1 VSAQGS
7 VTHWIGRLKA
17 GEHAAAQPLF
27 ERYFGQMVRLARA
40 RLRGLPG
47 RAVDE
52 EDVALSAFA
61 SFCRGAAQGKFPQL
75 QDSDN
80 LWPLL
85 VVLTARKAINCAN
98 RERRQKRGG
107 GAVQGE
113 SARPEADTG
122 DEVRGIEQ
130 VVGTEPTPEFAA
142 QVAEECERLL
152 ALLGDATLRDVAL
165 WKMEG
170 YSNDEIA
177 ARLGCVARTVERKL
191 GLIRTLWRGE
201 DR

>member
-1 VSAQGS
+1 L
-7 VTHWIGRLKA
+7 VTHWIGQLKA

-47 RAVDE
+47 RAADE

-61 SFCRGAAQGKFPQL
+61 SFCEGAQQGKFPQL

-85 VVLTARKAINCAN
+85 VVLTARKALN
-98 RERRQKRGG
+98 RTNHERRQKRGG
-107 GAVQGE
+107 GRVQGE
-113 SARPEADTG
+113 SAWAGAEEG
-122 DEVRGIEQ
+122 RGIEQ

-152 ALLGDATLRDVAL
+152 SRLEDSTLRDVAL
-165 WKMEG
+165 WKMAG

-177 ARLGCVARTVERKL
+177 VKLGCVARTVERKL
-191 GLIRTLWRGE
+191 RAIRALWTDEEESR
-201 DR
+201 